1 MLQERDKDRDGEG
14 ERREGERV
22 ILGSG
27 RKQDLMVGVWR
38 CNPICTLRS
47 NTCSSWEFRLCSCT
61 A

>member
-27 RKQDLMVGVWR
+27 RKTRFNG
-38 CNPICTLRS
+38 RS
-47 NTCSSWEFRLCSCT
+47 LEM
-61 A
+61 